1 MDEEVL
7 DRKDLPD
14 DFRKAE
20 DFINLMCVLYTPTL
34 CVSTEKNP
42 TCGQILPI
50 LQKLEMH
57 FADVEGDTGFVSN
70 LKKQVWANLSKRY
83 QSKDIR
89 NFREM
94 ATALDP
100 CFKQKMDNS
109 ASVWNQIKREMMT
122 ESEQNHLPANNQ
134 ESLQWRNFLPM
145 WMHKRCHYSRGG
157 PCPSRTRERRRC
169 RCLRRHHQPL
179 RPMTLLPSG
188 GTSTRLQFK
197 LALFA

>member
-1 MDEEVL
+1 MKRSSIAKVVL
-7 DRKDLPD
+7 REKQDLLNLPD

-122 ESEQNHLPANNQ
+122 ESETTSQQTTKKVSN
-134 ESLQWRNFLPM
+134 
-145 WMHKRCHYSRGG
+145 GG
-157 PCPSRTRERRRC
+157 TFC
-169 RCLRRHHQPL
+169 RCGCTKDVITVEEDHVHPGPGRE
-179 RPMTLLPSG
+179 G
-188 GTSTRLQFK
+188 D
-197 LALFA
+197 ADV